1 MIKGRYVVKIGDSVK
16 EFNNV
21 ITTEGLAIIR
31 NYLAGNTSNWAG
43 SIAVGTLN
51 LSAPSS
57 SDSKLEFEIARVPVL
72 IYSVEDNEIVLNA
85 TLSSEIEG
93 RVYELGVYPAVS
105 NVASLGFDDKVVA
118 TFSENWTD
126 QFDVPLNSSNFS
138 GTEEAVQGRS
148 GYRNL
153 IVGAS
158 GITAYLESGIDV
170 SGYSQLDSFTILY
183 NVTATGANRTVRV
196 QFVDDQLP
204 TAGTKYFDFVLNGSS
219 TGYKI
224 ITALIGNF
232 TSTGN
237 FNNNVSR
244 IIITS
249 AAASGCTVQLDAMK
263 FDDADETNP
272 DFALVS
278 RAIIGTVSGNTS
290 NDYIVKPSGIE
301 MDIEYRLEIS

>member
-126 QFDVPLNSSNFS
+126 QFGVPLNSSNFS

-278 RAIIGTVSGNTS
+278 RALIGTVSGNTS